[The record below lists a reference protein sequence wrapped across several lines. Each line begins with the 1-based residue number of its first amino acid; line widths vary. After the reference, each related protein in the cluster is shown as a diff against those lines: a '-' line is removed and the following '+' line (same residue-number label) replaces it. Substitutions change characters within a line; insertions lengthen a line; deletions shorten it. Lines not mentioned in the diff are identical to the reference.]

1 MKCPYACKD
10 KSLRK
15 AVEASSTL
23 FLDQK
28 DGVYALKKDHH
39 YYYQVQAQMKFSS
52 VNYCDFVVWAE
63 TELLVQRI
71 FLDEEFIDTHLKQA
85 TIFFKIGILPELST
99 SNLLS

>member
-52 VNYCDFVVWAE
+52 VNHCDFVVWAE

-71 FLDEEFIDTHLKQA
+71 YLDEEFIDTHLKQA